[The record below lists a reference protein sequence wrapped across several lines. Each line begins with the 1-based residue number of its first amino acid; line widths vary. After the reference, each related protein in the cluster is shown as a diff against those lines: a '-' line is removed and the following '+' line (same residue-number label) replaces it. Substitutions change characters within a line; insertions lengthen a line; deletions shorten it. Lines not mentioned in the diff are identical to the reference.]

1 MEHIVVSIIVTLVSG
16 AIGALI
22 GTYGGAYF
30 SALRQERRTKELRD
44 TAIKALQIFLK
55 YARKK
60 QTYDVASS
68 EFNNSLSVAEKRV
81 FIVALH
87 KLGIPILATPKS
99 KFDMQDIMFE
109 KTEIDKDEISA
120 IISQIKLG
128 HCDQLFYMEP
138 DNYFSENIR
147 LKTLRYVAKRWV
159 REVLYNSRLDKTS
172 TPFQIRYPVDWFANF
187 TLGEK
192 LGIAVFKE
200 RIAVE
205 EYYDK
210 NGKPKDEAIE
220 RLIAD
225 IDRGLWDSS
234 FFWDIENY
242 HTVTAASTLNSTMM
256 NQLLCNNQNNV
267 VQKTE
272 NKEKKR

>member
-30 SALRQERRTKELRD
+30 STLRQEKRTKELRD

-60 QTYDVASS
+60 QTYDMASS

-87 KLGIPILATPKS
+87 KLGIPILATPRS
-99 KFDMQDIMFE
+99 KFDMQNIMFE
-109 KTEIDKDEISA
+109 KAEIDKDEISA

-159 REVLYNSRLDKTS
+159 REVLYSSRLDKTS
-172 TPFQIRYPVDWFANF
+172 TPSLIKYPADWFANF

-205 EYYDK
+205 EYYDENGNPK
-210 NGKPKDEAIE
+210 NEAIE

-242 HTVTAASTLNSTMM
+242 HSVTAASTLNSAMM

-272 NKEKKR
+272 K

>member
-99 KFDMQDIMFE
+99 KFDMQNIMFE
-109 KTEIDKDEISA
+109 KKEIDKDEISA

-242 HTVTAASTLNSTMM
+242 HSVTAASTLNSAMM
-256 NQLLCNNQNNV
+256 SQLLCNNQNNV

-272 NKEKKR
+272 K